1 MYEDIWVFMAPG
13 ATFASGTFKELK
25 IAEEWIERHKLTGVL
40 TKYPVNVGVYDWAIE
55 TGKFRPK
62 PKKEIDSKFIGQFT
76 TALMSHHHYEDGI
89 CVG

>member
-1 MYEDIWVFMAPG
+1 MALG

-25 IAEEWIERHKLTGVL
+25 IAEEWIARHKLTGVL
-40 TKYPVNVGVYDWAIE
+40 TKYPINVGVYDWAIE

-62 PKKEIDSKFIGQFT
+62 LKKEIDSKFIGQFT